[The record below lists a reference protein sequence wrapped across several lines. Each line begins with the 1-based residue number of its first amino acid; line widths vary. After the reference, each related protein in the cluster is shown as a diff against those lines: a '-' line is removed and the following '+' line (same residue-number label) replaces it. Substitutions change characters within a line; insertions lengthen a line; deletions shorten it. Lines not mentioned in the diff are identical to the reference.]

1 MRIVLVYIDNHKKIV
16 GHVFSDEWLICK
28 AVDLP
33 LGLASVRT
41 YSRQDPL
48 INKECQFINRIY
60 IDTLSNEAIADDI
73 LSQDPDIVGFSCNL
87 WNFEK
92 TKSVSSFVKGKNSN
106 IKIVFG
112 GPMVPDDVE
121 SNKLMLDS
129 NSHIDVLIRG
139 EGELAF
145 KQLLKYYLNK
155 ETISNIPNTAL
166 REGNK
171 VFVSEIRSSL
181 KDLSEL
187 PSPYLTGDVMVQ
199 DDATGLVALETS
211 RGCIFDCAYCRYH
224 GGERPRF
231 FNIERLKE
239 EIEYLRSKNFKG
251 TVFLTDALLNADP
264 KWAKNVLRVLEGID
278 FKICIDVRPELID
291 DEMINL
297 FTKIPGLA
305 FSVGLQSINPEALKN
320 INRPTNIKK
329 CREAIIKLGKSGVNT
344 GIDLILGL
352 PGDNYEKFKK
362 TLDWVV
368 YCKADQV
375 DINDL
380 IIIPNSNLENS
391 VKKFEIKTNKDNMVL
406 SNYSFTEEDMVKA
419 SHFKICFQFL
429 HGFYQ
434 KLFFKLVFKFRFK
447 PSDIIEI
454 FIREANKRGE
464 IPAGRLLDLTGIYFS
479 DKTILSFL
487 KCLFDDR
494 ITVKHFLKLF
504 TEQSERLKE
513 NVNYRLEFIKTS
525 E

>member
-1 MRIVLVYIDNHKKIV
+1 MLLRAGALPAPLTILEERSV
-16 GHVFSDEWLICK
+16 G
-28 AVDLP
+28 P
-33 LGLASVRT
+33 GLGADSIEAGRLA
-41 YSRQDPL
+41 
-48 INKECQFINRIY
+48 
-60 IDTLSNEAIADDI
+60 A
-73 LSQDPDIVGFSCNL
+73 IVGFLAVVIFMAAYYGLLGVFADVALIFNMVFIIALMSL
-87 WNFEK
+87 FGA
-92 TKSVSSFVKGKNSN
+92 TLTLPG
-106 IKIVFG
+106 IAGIVLTMG
-112 GPMVPDDVE
+112 MAVDA
-121 SNKLMLDS
+121 N
-129 NSHIDVLIRG
+129 VLI
-139 EGELAF
+139 F
-145 KQLLKYYLNK
+145 
-155 ETISNIPNTAL
+155 
-166 REGNK
+166 
-171 VFVSEIRSSL
+171 
-181 KDLSEL
+181 
-187 PSPYLTGDVMVQ
+187 
-199 DDATGLVALETS
+199 
-211 RGCIFDCAYCRYH
+211 
-224 GGERPRF
+224 
-231 FNIERLKE
+231 ERLKE